1 MSGHPV
7 AKRYAHALLELGTER
22 SNTDALREQLDGL
35 AELYA
40 DSKVFR
46 TSMLNPSVQL
56 EERRNTVRA
65 IAEKLE
71 LDDIVKN
78 FCLLLLDNDRF
89 GVLPHI
95 AEVFGKMVDDR
106 SGNIRATITSAS
118 ELDDEQ
124 VDQIKKAL
132 SAVTGKNVFVEK
144 AVDESLL
151 GGVVARVGGRVYD
164 GSVRSQLE
172 SLRESILREV

>member
-1 MSGHPV
+1 MAGHPV
-7 AKRYAHALLELGTER
+7 AKRYAHALLELGAERGNTE
-22 SNTDALREQLDGL
+22 TLREQLDAL

-56 EERRNTVRA
+56 EERRGTVRA
-65 IAEKLE
+65 VAEKLG
-71 LDDIVKN
+71 LDEIVKN

-89 GVLPHI
+89 RVLPHI
-95 AEVFGKMVDDR
+95 AETFGKLVDDR
-106 SGNIRATITSAS
+106 SGNVRAKITSAT

-124 VDQIKKAL
+124 LDRIKKAL
-132 SAVTGKNVFVEK
+132 SEVTGKNVV
-144 AVDESLL
+144 VDKDVDASLI
-151 GGVVARVGGRVYD
+151 GGVVARVGSRVYD
-164 GSVRSQLE
+164 GSVRTQLE